1 MGPGQEKV
9 PTAGTQYRKFKF
21 APVERYGRLSTLIKK
36 LFYGLIA
43 CLALSTNPI
52 LAEDEPPPTPD
63 LWPTEIIAP
72 DGIVMGPNNQIKVII
87 TNLVKDSEVNVP
99 VKIELVVI
107 QAESGERASYFAE
120 VEGMKHN
127 QKREALFTGIAATN
141 SDSVKL
147 LAIIDPEKV
156 IEEANEVNNR
166 RLYQVWIKKA
176 PSASPEAEGNGEP
189 ETVRGADSEEKSET
203 PVEDESKGER

>member
-1 MGPGQEKV
+1 M
-9 PTAGTQYRKFKF
+9 
-21 APVERYGRLSTLIKK
+21 KK
-36 LFYGLIA
+36 LIYGLMA
-43 CLALSTNPI
+43 CLALGTNPV
-52 LAEDEPPPTPD
+52 LAQDEPPPPPD
-63 LWPTEIIAP
+63 LWPAEIIAP
-72 DGIVMGPNNQIKVII
+72 NGIVIGPNNQIKVII
-87 TNLVKDSEVNVP
+87 TNLVKDSEISAP

-127 QKREALFTGIAATN
+127 QKREALFTGVAATD

-176 PSASPEAEGNGEP
+176 PTPSPSTSPETEGNGESETLKDPETEGDP
-189 ETVRGADSEEKSET
+189 ETVKGAESEEKSET
-203 PVEDESKGER
+203 PIEDEPKGER

>member
-1 MGPGQEKV
+1 MM
-9 PTAGTQYRKFKF
+9 
-21 APVERYGRLSTLIKK
+21 KK
-36 LFYGLIA
+36 LIYGLIA
-43 CLALSTNPI
+43 CLCLGINPV
-52 LAEDEPPPTPD
+52 LAQDEPPPTPD

-72 DGIVMGPNNQIKVII
+72 NGIVIGPNNQIKVII
-87 TNLVKDSEVNVP
+87 TNLVKDSEVSVP

-127 QKREALFTGIAATN
+127 QKREALFTGVAATD

-176 PSASPEAEGNGEP
+176 PAPTPSASPEAEGDGEP
-189 ETVRGADSEEKSET
+189 ETVRAPESEEKSET
-203 PVEDESKGER
+203 PVEDEPKGER